1 MRQLGQ
7 RRFNLVT
14 CRSLCFAGWMPARHL
29 AFLSITGSM
38 TQGSVLVMVPMV
50 PSHGAGMNYEL
61 QLTEDHF

>member
-1 MRQLGQ
+1 
-7 RRFNLVT
+7 
-14 CRSLCFAGWMPARHL
+14 MPARHL